1 MTDQNLTPA
10 PARTP
15 FLRTGFGRATLVG
28 GVLLALGAGAAVAG
42 GGWGHRHGMMGGG
55 MGRMGG
61 GFERFC
67 AMDAGFVTQKMAD
80 GLTLRLNLTDPQK
93 ASLADL
99 RQTALGV
106 ATEAKKL
113 CVDKPDMTTT
123 PGRLAAMQTRLT
135 MAGTAMTTLKPKIEA
150 FYATLDDAQKK
161 QFDQMGP
168 MGGKRGKGG
177 QMGMRGEGPMGMQ
190 GMGGMG
196 HMRGMWGM
204 QGMQGM
210 GDMQGMGGMGG
221 MGGMAPRQ

>member
-1 MTDQNLTPA
+1 MTDQKLTPA

-113 CVDKPDMTTT
+113 CADKPDMTTT

-168 MGGKRGKGG
+168 MGGKRGWKG
-177 QMGMRGEGPMGMQ
+177 QRMGGEGPMGM
-190 GMGGMG
+190 GG
-196 HMRGMWGM
+196 
-204 QGMQGM
+204 
-210 GDMQGMGGMGG
+210 MQGMGGMGG